1 MPSSVA
7 ELGTNETIYQILEG
21 GAVPPVPNWLVDVR
35 DVAKGHI
42 LVMEASNLPADKKRF
57 IINAGTYTWK
67 EAVEHLKKTRP
78 AVRNRI
84 QPLDQIE
91 DLPAPSSHLDN
102 TRAGELLGLVEY
114 IPQEKMLED
123 AVDDLLMLEKMWA
136 GGN

>member
-1 MPSSVA
+1 LPRSVA

-21 GAVPPVPNWLVDVR
+21 GAVPPAPNWLVDVR

-42 LVMEASNLPADKKRF
+42 LALEVSNLPANKKRF

-67 EAVEHLKKTRP
+67 EAAEHLKKSRL
-78 AVRNRI
+78 AVSHRI
-84 QPLDQIE
+84 QPLEQIG

-102 TRAGELLGLVEY
+102 TRAKELLGLVEY
-114 IPQEKMLED
+114 IPQEKMFED
-123 AVDDLLMLEKMWA
+123 AVDDLLMLERLWA